1 MTNLFVTSNGDGSF
15 SLATGGY
22 VVVAL
27 LMFAALIAV
36 AALGEH
42 HKKLSTKQLVFSA
55 VAIALAFVTSNIKLF
70 RMPMGGSITLFSMFF
85 ITLIGY
91 WYGPVVGILTGISY
105 GLLQMIIDPYIVSL
119 PQILVD
125 YPLAFGA
132 LGISGFFRNRKHS
145 LITGYIAGVLGRY
158 IFAVLSGVIFFGMY
172 APETMS
178 PLTYSL
184 AYNGGYLGVEA
195 VLTIVV
201 LLIPAVHAGL
211 NNIRSLAV
219 EN

>member
-15 SLATGGY
+15 SLAAGGY
-22 VVVAL
+22 VVIAL

-36 AALGEH
+36 AALGNH
-42 HKKLSTKQLVFSA
+42 RKKLSTKQLVFSA

-70 RMPMGGSITLFSMFF
+70 KMPMGGSITLFSMFF

-91 WYGPVVGILTGISY
+91 WYGPVIGILTGVSY
-105 GLLQMIIDPYIVSL
+105 GLLQMFIDPYIVSL
-119 PQILVD
+119 PQLLVD

-132 LGISGFFRNRKHS
+132 LGISGFFRNKKQS

-158 IFAVLSGVIFFGMY
+158 FFAVLSGVIFFGMY

-184 AYNGGYLGVEA
+184 AYNGGYLAAEA
-195 VLTIVV
+195 ALTIVV
-201 LLIPAVHAGL
+201 ALIPAVHSGL